1 MVNGLENI
9 KSQTQEGENEISKI
23 LGKITFNCPHCYK
36 EINETHLDEKGR
48 YFQSIKEKIRRITE
62 EEINSQKFIQ
72 KKQLLEQIETERS
85 YEKFGEV
92 IKKDRTIEELLKVT
106 KKQGE
111 EILELKLKSKED
123 LAKATSY
130 DEIRKLEGFKEL
142 ERKVEKYQKEI
153 EELKIGNQPEI
164 QTLKGNI
171 KKLEED
177 LVKEKLQAEKA
188 KSFEELEKLDR
199 VKELKGKV
207 EKYQKESEEKEKRL
221 SELNSSEYIEGLK
234 RVKELVEENKEL
246 RNQNQSLR
254 DQGRMSK
261 KKGENFEQYIL
272 EELTRVFDDKDKI
285 SKITQ
290 MGVKADFLQE
300 VLTENG
306 EQVAGRII
314 YEVKNEKK

>member
-1 MVNGLENI
+1 MANGLENI
-9 KSQTQEGENEISKI
+9 KSQPQEEETEISKI
-23 LGKITFNCPHCYK
+23 LDKITFNCPHCYK

-48 YFQSIKEKIRRITE
+48 YFQSIKEKIRKTTE
-62 EEINSQKFIQ
+62 EMLNSQKVIQ

-92 IKKDRTIEELLKVT
+92 VKKDRTIEELIKTT
-106 KKQGE
+106 KKQEE

-164 QTLKGNI
+164 QTLKLTI

-177 LVKEKLQAEKA
+177 ITKEKLEAEKA

-221 SELNSSEYIEGLK
+221 SKLDSSEYIEGLK

-272 EELTRVFDDKDKI
+272 EELSRVFDNKDKI

-290 MGVKADFLQE
+290 KGEKADFLQE